1 MIFGQLIN
9 ISGEITFF
17 KNQAENEAGTLF
29 RDPRG
34 HITKVNCIKLKF
46 VDPVVRS
53 IFIFWKRICD

>member
-53 IFIFWKRICD
+53 IFIF